1 MKKKKPKDEK
11 GEFSKKL
18 ALIEESLSRFQHV
31 VPIETVIPYQS
42 NPRDNSA
49 AVDKVAES
57 LLECGWCNSI
67 AVESLKNPVIAAGH
81 TRLQAALKIG
91 LKRVPVQPLDHL
103 PPEKIRLYRI
113 LDNRTSEFSTWK
125 ADLLKQEI
133 DALTA
138 ANFDM
143 VKFGF
148 TDADLNAILAEQDPI
163 SSGKTDPE
171 KIPVLLGGGID
182 HSPAKF
188 TSSAGIS

>member
-11 GEFSKKL
+11 SEFSKKL

-103 PPEKIRLYRI
+103 PPEKI
-113 LDNRTSEFSTWK
+113 
-125 ADLLKQEI
+125 
-133 DALTA
+133 
-138 ANFDM
+138 
-143 VKFGF
+143 
-148 TDADLNAILAEQDPI
+148 
-163 SSGKTDPE
+163 
-171 KIPVLLGGGID
+171 PVLLGGGGSIAARQNLPARPAYLDLRRRDRRGDGCEGDRRQPGRFMD
-182 HSPAKF
+182 HRPAV
-188 TSSAGIS
+188 